1 MSEKFILGVDGGGT
15 KTHCVLYGLE
25 DGEHAIFAFPTSNH
39 EKLAGGYT
47 QLAKML
53 DEMISISCQGM
64 AISPSDVV
72 SACFT
77 LSGVDFPYQEALISD
92 MIEST
97 GIRNFI
103 LKNDTFA
110 GIKANCE
117 NGYGI
122 AAVNGTGCCIAGINE
137 KGQSIQLGGLGEIS
151 GDAGGAYYMIQL
163 AVGAVYNYLFRS
175 GARTRLADE
184 LSKALDTSVSLV
196 PEKAFRAFEK
206 KDDETIRKMAI
217 AVYLAADHNDKCAFD
232 ILERIGDYYV
242 ENILAVYKRLAF
254 TSDDIPVA
262 LIGTQFV
269 KGENPAII
277 KRISSRIENES
288 SPFRLVISSSKPV
301 VGSVLWAAD
310 RLGIDKKNREEIKEN
325 LRDI

>member
-1 MSEKFILGVDGGGT
+1 VSEKFILGVDGGGT